1 MTILHIIPINANM
14 RTMVKG
20 IERRVKA
27 YVEVTA
33 RHLADGTV
41 LPISIK
47 WEDGTTYVIEKVLNK
62 RRAES
67 LKVGGFGMRYLV
79 RVKGRD
85 TFLYYEGPRWFVEKK
100 VYNDGSYRTVNDA
113 NSSCEQFGERS

>member
-1 MTILHIIPINANM
+1 
-14 RTMVKG
+14 MVKG
-20 IERRVKA
+20 IERRVKT

-47 WEDGTTYVIEKVLNK
+47 WEDGTTYVIEKLLSK

-67 LKVGGFGMRYLV
+67 PKVGGFGTRYLV
-79 RVKGRD
+79 RVKSRD